1 MVEGEGLGEA
11 VTGGLAARAVE
22 PEAGERHELE
32 GTCRNCGAALV
43 GAYCHACGQPGHIHR
58 TLAAW
63 WHDLAHG
70 VLHLDGKIWRT
81 LPLLALQPGEL
92 TRRYVEGER
101 ARFVSPMALFLF
113 SVFLMFAMFSAI
125 NAPLLGVGE
134 SPEAASEMAA
144 QVEEADKKVDRLKAE
159 RERAV
164 KAARDSAAID
174 AKLEEARRERD
185 VVAAGEKYLGGA
197 GGDGLNI
204 HTGWARL
211 DKGLEK
217 AGKNPAL
224 LFYKLQANA
233 YKFSWALIPL
243 STPFI
248 WLLFLHRRRYR
259 DYKVYDHVVFV
270 TYSIAFMSLLLIA
283 LVVLSAIGIGGGW
296 LVLLAM
302 VGAPL
307 HIYRQLKGGYQLSRL
322 SALWRTAALIFFALV
337 AINLFLLLLLAL
349 GVLA

>member
-1 MVEGEGLGEA
+1 LRV
-11 VTGGLAARAVE
+11 R
-22 PEAGERHELE
+22 
-32 GTCRNCGAALV
+32 
-43 GAYCHACGQPGHIHR
+43 AYCHACGQAGHIHR

-81 LPLLALQPGEL
+81 LPLLALRPGEL

-101 ARFVSPMALFLF
+101 ARFVSPLALFLF
-113 SVFLMFAMFSAI
+113 SVFLMFAIFSAI
-125 NAPLLGVGE
+125 SAPLLGGGA
-134 SPEAASEMAA
+134 SPEAVKEMAA
-144 QVEEADKKVDRLKAE
+144 QVEEADRKIDRLEAE

-164 KAARDSAAID
+164 KAGQNSAAID
-174 AKLEEARRERD
+174 AQLDEARRERD
-185 VVAAGEKYLGGA
+185 IVAAGEKYLGGA
-197 GGDGLNI
+197 DGEGLNI

-217 AGKNPAL
+217 AQKNPAL

-243 STPFI
+243 STPFL

-283 LVVLSAIGIGGGW
+283 LVVLSAIGISGGW

-302 VGAPL
+302 IGAPL
-307 HIYRQLKGGYQLSRL
+307 HIYRQLKGAYQLNRF